1 MITMENFINF
11 FDYSDF
17 ELINSLTEKI
27 EADNEDKDI
36 EEKNKKSKSRKRNH
50 RKTQRAKAQKKNKFP
65 VPLRKEIYSE
75 RRCDKTYKHECKHSR
90 RSDSDSKILKQDLR
104 ELEVEDTNSF
114 LEILY
119 DDYLFRQ
126 EYKEYLAGMYDDDY
140 YVDDYDDYDDYYDD
154 YDDDDDYN
162 DDDYDEEET
171 SEFPT
176 YDKYGYP
183 ELYPEVAI

>member
-1 MITMENFINF
+1 MENFMNF
-11 FDYSDF
+11 FDYLDF

-27 EADNEDKDI
+27 KADNEDKDI
-36 EEKNKKSKSRKRNH
+36 EEKNKKSKSCCSGKRNH

-65 VPLRKEIYSE
+65 VPLRKAIYSE
-75 RRCDKTYKHECKHSR
+75 RRCDKAYKHECKHSR

-114 LEILY
+114 LEMLY

-126 EYKEYLAGMYDDDY
+126 EYKEYLAGMYDEDY

-154 YDDDDDYN
+154 YDDY
-162 DDDYDEEET
+162 DDYDEEET
-171 SEFPT
+171 SEFPA
-176 YDKYGYP
+176 
-183 ELYPEVAI
+183 VAI